1 MVQARTLRDAYNNAD
16 PVQPLPAGDVRY
28 VDCTPVRGNED
39 IVSQML
45 KKILWS
51 ESRFTAQLFIGHRGC
66 GKSTELLRLQARLEE
81 AGYIVLYFESDD
93 DLDLNDIEYTD
104 LLLAIAQRL
113 VSDLEIKGIRVRD
126 SLLNEVEAW
135 CNEVFYTEEQ
145 RKEVGRELATEAELG
160 IGLPKELP
168 LVARLLARVT
178 AQVKTG
184 RTVKTEIRRKLDSQV
199 SQLIANVNLLLRDIH
214 AKILKKGQQGL
225 VLIVDNLDRIVFRD
239 LGNGRTSH
247 TAFYVEH
254 GEQLRDLNCHLI
266 YTVPI
271 SLMYSDRATVVQSIF
286 PDCHVL
292 PMIKVCDRENRP
304 YQPGLDHL
312 RDMLAARVDLDTL
325 CTPDAVTYLCEA
337 SGGHPRDLMFM
348 VRQACVYAPSDVW
361 PRPITLDVIKR
372 AEAQLVATYSRMIP
386 EAHYNL
392 LAHVHMTKQVQ
403 ADEAHELM
411 LYNLSVLE
419 YINGTPPWHD
429 VHPAVRKLPKF
440 QAALQEERAKTGLV
454 VQNV

>member
-1 MVQARTLRDAYNNAD
+1 MTQARTLKDAYNNAD
-16 PVQPLPAGDVRY
+16 PVQPLPAGDPRY

-39 IVSQML
+39 VVSQML
-45 KKILWS
+45 KKILWA
-51 ESRFTAQLFIGHRGC
+51 ERRFTAQLFTGHRGC

-81 AGYIVLYFESDD
+81 AGYVVLYFESDD

-104 LLLAIAQRL
+104 LLLTIARR
-113 VSDLEIKGIRVRD
+113 VISDLHNKGIRLPD
-126 SLLNEVEAW
+126 SLLQEIEAWYNEVLYAEDKLR
-135 CNEVFYTEEQ
+135 ET
-145 RKEVGRELATEAELG
+145 GRELAAEAELG

-168 LVARLLARVT
+168 LVARLLARTT
-178 AQVKTG
+178 AQIKTG
-184 RTVKTEIRRKLDSQV
+184 RAVKTEIRRKLDPQI
-199 SQLIANVNLLLRDIH
+199 SQLIANVNLLLQAAH
-214 AKILKKGQQGL
+214 AQIRKKGQQGL

-239 LGNGRTSH
+239 LDNGRTSH
-247 TAFYVEH
+247 SAFYVEH
-254 GEQLRDLNCHLI
+254 GEQLRDLDCHLI

-292 PMIKVCDRENRP
+292 PMIKVRDRENRL

-312 RDMLAARVDLDTL
+312 RDMLAARIDLDTL
-325 CTPDAVTYLCEA
+325 CTPDAITYLCEA

-348 VRQACVYAPSDVW
+348 VRQACVYAPGNVW
-361 PRPITLDVIKR
+361 PRPITLEVIKR

-386 EAHYNL
+386 ETHYSL
-392 LAHVHMTKQVQ
+392 LARVHLTKQVQ

-419 YINGTPPWHD
+419 YINGMPPWHD

-440 QAALQEERAKTGLV
+440 QVALQQERTKTGLV
-454 VQNV
+454 V